1 VIAPTPVL
9 LAWSG
14 GKDSTL
20 ALERL
25 LGNSSWRVA
34 ALVTT
39 VTSGYDRI
47 AIHGVRRSI
56 LRRQVE
62 SLGLPLIEA
71 RIPPQSSNETY
82 EAAFADA
89 LARAR
94 ATSGVAVDAIAF
106 GDLFLADVRAY
117 REAMLA
123 RLGWRGVFP
132 LWGEDTSRLARYFIA
147 RGYRAILSCVDNE
160 QLDAAFCGRDFDESL
175 LADFPAH
182 VDPCGENGE
191 FHTCVHA
198 GPIFGDAIALRLGER
213 IVRDERFQYVDLVE
227 ADSSSGSGHSSR

>member
-1 VIAPTPVL
+1 MSTPTPVL

-25 LGNSSWRVA
+25 LGHSEWRVV

-39 VTSGYDRI
+39 VTSGYDRV

-56 LRRQVE
+56 LRRQVDA
-62 SLGLPLIEA
+62 LGLPLIEA
-71 RIPPQSSNETY
+71 EIPPQSNNATY
-82 EAAFADA
+82 EAAFAGA
-89 LARAR
+89 LVRAR
-94 ATSGVAVDAIAF
+94 AISDVDAIAF
-106 GDLFLADVRAY
+106 GDLYLADVRAY

-147 RGYRAILSCVDNE
+147 RGYRAILSCVDTD
-160 QLDAAFCGRDFDESL
+160 QLDAAFCGRDFDERL
-175 LADFPAH
+175 LADFP
-182 VDPCGENGE
+182 VQIDPCGENGE

-198 GPIFGDAIALRLGER
+198 GPIFHDAIALERGER
-213 IVRDERFQYVDLVE
+213 VLRDARFQYVDLVDS
-227 ADSSSGSGHSSR
+227 DSSSGAGHSSR

>member
-1 VIAPTPVL
+1 MSRPVA

-25 LGNSSWRVA
+25 LEDSDWRVT

-39 VTSGYDRI
+39 VTTGYDRI

-56 LRRQVE
+56 LRRQVDG
-62 SLGLPLIEA
+62 LGLRLIEA
-71 RIPPQSSNETY
+71 EIPPNASNEVY
-82 EAAFADA
+82 ETAFADA

-94 ATSGVAVDAIAF
+94 IDEPELDSIAF
-106 GDLFLADVRAY
+106 GDLFLADVRTY
-117 REAMLA
+117 RDALLA
-123 RLGWRGVFP
+123 RMGWRGLYP
-132 LWGEDTSRLARYFIA
+132 LWGEDTTRLAHRFVA
-147 RGYRAILSCVDNE
+147 RGYRAILSCVDTQ
-160 QLDAAFCGRDFDESL
+160 QLDAAFCGRAFDAAL
-175 LADFPAH
+175 LAELPAD

-198 GPIFGDAIALRLGER
+198 GPLWAKAIDLELGER
-213 IVRDERFQYVDLVE
+213 VLRDERFQYVDLIE
-227 ADSSSGSGHSSR
+227 AAADRQSA